1 MNKITAVI
9 IEDEIHTR
17 RLNKIINEI
26 RPEWQVTILPGSVE
40 KKV

>member
-9 IEDEIHTR
+9 IEDEIPAAR

-26 RPEWQVTILPGSVE
+26 RPEWQSRYCPAV
-40 KKV
+40 

>member
-9 IEDEIHTR
+9 IEDEIPAAR

-26 RPEWQVTILPGSVE
+26 RLSLIHI
-40 KKV
+40 